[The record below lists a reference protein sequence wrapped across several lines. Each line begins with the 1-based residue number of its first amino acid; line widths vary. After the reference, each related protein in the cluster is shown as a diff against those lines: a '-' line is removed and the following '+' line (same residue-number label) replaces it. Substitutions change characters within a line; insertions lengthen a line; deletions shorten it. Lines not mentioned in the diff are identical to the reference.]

1 MKPAPRGTRGNKSQ
15 KEVSMLRDKEGR
27 WRDRHGRVMVR
38 WCIIEGQKHR
48 KLVCY
53 CAAATA
59 PAALSIGIPLDK
71 KTATAVLES
80 SLLEAVVL
88 ENENKNRAAWA
99 VLNTRDFCGDERQAL
114 KDFCSENSV
123 ELTEDFLR
131 SVFSIVEATWQQSQN
146 KAGVNRC

>member
-1 MKPAPRGTRGNKSQ
+1 
-15 KEVSMLRDKEGR
+15 MLKDKEGR

-38 WCIIEGQKHR
+38 WCIIEGQKPR

-59 PAALSIGIPLDK
+59 PAALKAALSIGIPLDK
-71 KTATAVLES
+71 KTATAVLEN

-88 ENENKNRAAWA
+88 ENENKNRAARA

-123 ELTEDFLR
+123 ELTEDFQR
-131 SVFSIVEATWQQSQN
+131 SVFSIVEATWKQSQN
-146 KAGVNRC
+146 KAGVNLR

>member
-1 MKPAPRGTRGNKSQ
+1 MF
-15 KEVSMLRDKEGR
+15 RDKDGR

-59 PAALSIGIPLDK
+59 PAALKAALSIGIPLDK
-71 KTATAVLES
+71 KTATAVLEN
-80 SLLEAVVL
+80 SLLETVVL
-88 ENENKNRAAWA
+88 ENENKNRAARA

-114 KDFCSENSV
+114 KDFCAENSV
-123 ELTEDFLR
+123 ELTEDFQR
-131 SVFSIVEATWQQSQN
+131 SVFSIVETTWKQSQF
-146 KAGVNRC
+146 KAGVNRR